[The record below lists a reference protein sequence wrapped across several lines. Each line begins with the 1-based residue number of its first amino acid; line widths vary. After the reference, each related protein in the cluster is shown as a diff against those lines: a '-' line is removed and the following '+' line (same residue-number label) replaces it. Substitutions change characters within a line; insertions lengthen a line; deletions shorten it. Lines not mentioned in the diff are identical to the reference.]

1 MMRRWDGR
9 LRVLH
14 LVPEATYCNRAPSK
28 EGLEPQICYA
38 PPLPYTLPF
47 CDGLPV
53 IEVEL

>member
-1 MMRRWDGR
+1 MGHS
-9 LRVLH
+9 LRVFH
-14 LVPEATYCNRAPSK
+14 LVPEATYYNRAPSK